1 MGVLSMRRAAAG
13 LILLLLL
20 LTLFSACSYDQ
31 KGAAGGEAKP
41 SQEIGT
47 SAMAP
52 AAKEKAPGAEQIFD
66 GKLYNDVLRIR
77 YLDLT
82 GKEVMGDSILIQT
95 PDGKSMLID
104 GGLPGAGGQVAAYA
118 KKIGLERIDIALN
131 THPHTDHI
139 GGFAAIANF
148 LQIGEF
154 YMANLPYP
162 GSQSYEKTVA
172 AIKGKQIPIKYLE
185 RGDMI
190 RLGAEVRID
199 VLNPPAGSVPG
210 DVDPSDLPAVNSHS
224 LVLQLHYKGQSFLFN
239 GDIYK
244 DREQELIRTMGERL
258 NSTAMHVPHHGS
270 TTSSSFAYI
279 QTVKPQAA
287 IISNNHFKNWDLL
300 RLYDA
305 QKTKVYITGKHGHIM
320 VTFDGKQ
327 MKVITEKEW
336 LDPPDF
342 LRNQ

>member
-1 MGVLSMRRAAAG
+1 M
-13 LILLLLL
+13 
-20 LTLFSACSYDQ
+20 FPACSSGNKQ
-31 KGAAGGEAKP
+31 AAGGEAQP
-41 SQEIGT
+41 TLGNGT
-47 SAMAP
+47 NAMAP
-52 AAKEKAPGAEQIFD
+52 AAKGKASGVEDIFD
-66 GKLYNDVLRIR
+66 GKRYNDVLRIR
-77 YLDLT
+77 YLHLT

-104 GGLPGAGGQVAAYA
+104 GGLPGAGGQVVAYA
-118 KKIGLERIDIALN
+118 KKLGLERIDIALN

-139 GGFAAIANF
+139 GGFAAIANL

-154 YMANLPYP
+154 YMGNLPYP

-185 RGDMI
+185 RGDSFH
-190 RLGAEVRID
+190 LGKEVRID
-199 VLNPPAGSVPG
+199 VLNPPAGSLPG
-210 DVDPSDLPAVNSHS
+210 DVDPTDLPKVNSHS

-258 NSTAMHVPHHGS
+258 SSSAMHVAHHGS
-270 TTSSSFAYI
+270 TTSSSFAFI
-279 QTVKPQAA
+279 QAVKPQAA

-305 QKTKVYITGKHGHIM
+305 QKTKVYITEKHGNIM
-320 VTFDGKQ
+320 LTFDGKQ

-342 LRNQ
+342 LKNQ